1 MHDNHSGRNNL
12 FCTFQS
18 MDWEFEILPA
28 LSEMYRQPSKCCDVK
43 DRNRQKDEMLNGLG
57 EYPEDN
63 QRSNKS
69 RKLKA
74 NVKLSSTAPYSMPLD
89 HDCCFLHRG
98 KKTTLVPGLL
108 DYYPQYCYLI
118 WYAVSDLTISLAV
131 RLPERSLNKNY
142 RAWRVTEFIRWV
154 DHWIRKRAQLPV
166 SCKPNLFHLILR
178 LIMSRRRWPLRLSA
192 MLNH

>member
-1 MHDNHSGRNNL
+1 MTTTQVAITYSVPFKAWIESLRYCRPSQRCTDNHLSAAML
-12 FCTFQS
+12 KI
-18 MDWEFEILPA
+18 EIDRKIKCWMGWVSILKITNDRTNQENWRQM
-28 LSEMYRQPSKCCDVK
+28 LSFHRL
-43 DRNRQKDEMLNGLG
+43 RL
-57 EYPEDN
+57 
-63 QRSNKS
+63 
-69 RKLKA
+69 
-74 NVKLSSTAPYSMPLD
+74 TACHLIMIAV
-89 HDCCFLHRG
+89 FLHRG